1 MGHHYNLIVFTSNI
15 LNHFSAL
22 KANSVVLLG
31 LLDLAGVLAVG
42 FFTLEQNAK
51 IIELEDG
58 IRALEEDVALLKTS
72 VSSLCSVVS

>member
-1 MGHHYNLIVFTSNI
+1 MGYHLNLIVFTYNI

-42 FFTLEQNAK
+42 FFSLEQNAK

>member
-1 MGHHYNLIVFTSNI
+1 MFTSNI
-15 LNHFSAL
+15 LNDFSAL

>member
-1 MGHHYNLIVFTSNI
+1 M
-15 LNHFSAL
+15 
-22 KANSVVLLG
+22 VLLG

-42 FFTLEQNAK
+42 FFSLEQNAK

-72 VSSLCSVVS
+72 VSSLCSVVSLVNIQHT

>member
-1 MGHHYNLIVFTSNI
+1 MFTSNV
-15 LNHFSAL
+15 LNYFSAL

-31 LLDLAGVLAVG
+31 LLDLAGVIAVG
-42 FFTLEQNAK
+42 FFSLEQNAK

>member
-1 MGHHYNLIVFTSNI
+1 MNLIALTYNI

-42 FFTLEQNAK
+42 VFSLEQNAK

>member
-1 MGHHYNLIVFTSNI
+1 MFTSNI
-15 LNHFSAL
+15 LNDFSAL

-42 FFTLEQNAK
+42 FFSLEQNAK
-51 IIELEDG
+51 ITELEDG

>member
-1 MGHHYNLIVFTSNI
+1 
-15 LNHFSAL
+15 
-22 KANSVVLLG
+22 LG

-42 FFTLEQNAK
+42 FFSLEQNAK